1 MAFAMNK
8 NHWIGVVAGILTT
21 AAFLPQI
28 IQILQS
34 RETKDI
40 SLVMYLLSVTGVSIW
55 IYYGFLIEAPP
66 IVIFNA
72 INLILILIILFAK
85 LYWK

>member
-28 IQILQS
+28 IQILKS

>member
-1 MAFAMNK
+1 MSFSMNK
-8 NHWIGVVAGILTT
+8 DHWIGVLAGILTT

-28 IQILQS
+28 IQVLKS

-40 SLVMYLLSVTGVSIW
+40 SLIMYLLSVTGVSIW
-55 IYYGFLIEAPP
+55 TYYGFLIKAPP
-66 IVIFNA
+66 IVFFNA
-72 INLILILIILFAK
+72 INLVLILIILFAK